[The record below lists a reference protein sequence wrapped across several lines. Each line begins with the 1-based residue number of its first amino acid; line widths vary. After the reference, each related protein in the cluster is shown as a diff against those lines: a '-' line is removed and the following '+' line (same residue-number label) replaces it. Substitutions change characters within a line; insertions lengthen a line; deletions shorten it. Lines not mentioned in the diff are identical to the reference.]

1 MNSPLEAKGGFGNGN
16 GLGGSGG
23 IIVFDGNFSLDLN
36 LTNTAGGLGSNLSSF
51 SDGCSN
57 GAAGTVYSVT
67 QRTLFVNNQGRT
79 TTQKTSLVPVYNN
92 NTNIYPTMLG
102 RNVTI

>member
-1 MNSPLEAKGGFGNGN
+1 
-16 GLGGSGG
+16 
-23 IIVFDGNFSLDLN
+23 VFDGNFSLDLN
-36 LTNTAGGLGSNLSSF
+36 LTNAAGGLGSNSSSF

-67 QRTLFVNNQGRT
+67 QRSLFVSNQGRL
-79 TTQKTSLVPVYNN
+79 TTQKTSLVPAYNN

-102 RNVTI
+102 RNVTIQGNAQVIVQGAS